1 MGQIPTT
8 ECDQIRGVISESLD
22 EELSQVE
29 GARLGAHLA
38 RCAACRAYSA
48 QVAHTAHLLRE
59 APLETLDF
67 PIALPSRRL
76 AIARRLQVAAA
87 AAALLVTVG
96 LSAIVGSV
104 GGGGSGLSVS
114 SASASSAQSAK
125 LRFTEQELRM
135 LYRASAAREGLKL
148 HGRMTM

>member
-1 MGQIPTT
+1 MGQLPTT
-8 ECDQIRGVISESLD
+8 DCEQIRGAISESLD
-22 EELSQVE
+22 GELSEVDS
-29 GARLGAHLA
+29 ARLGSHLG

-48 QVAHTAHLLRE
+48 DAARTARFLRE

-76 AIARRLQVAAA
+76 AMARRLQVAAA
-87 AAALLVTVG
+87 AAALAVTVG
-96 LSAIVGSV
+96 LSAVVGSI
-104 GGGGSGLSVS
+104 GGGGSSLSVS
-114 SASASSAQSAK
+114 SASASSAQHAK

-135 LYRASAAREGLKL
+135 LYRASSARDGLNV

>member
-1 MGQIPTT
+1 MGQLPIT
-8 ECDQIRGVISESLD
+8 ECEQIRSAISESLD
-22 EELSQVE
+22 GELSQVE

-38 RCAACRAYSA
+38 HCAACRAYSA
-48 QVAHTAHLLRE
+48 QVARTARTLRE
-59 APLETLDF
+59 ARLETLDF

-96 LSAIVGSV
+96 LSAIAGSV
-104 GGGGSGLSVS
+104 GGGGSGLS
-114 SASASSAQSAK
+114 SASASSAQPAK